1 MSIISA
7 VIGAVAANPLNI
19 TSVSAYPTS
28 GDEGDT
34 INITPIAQNFS
45 NQTVYWTVLYGPDVS
60 SSNFTASTGTYVVSG
75 SSSNFYVSTIAD
87 NITQGHA
94 WTFGIK
100 LGTTVGG
107 SDLWTGTNTM
117 VTISDTSRNT
127 QTAAL
132 VLDLDPISLVGTGF
146 GSQWLDT
153 SGQSNDGELWNYT
166 YSSDNDYVIIL
177 NSTSTYATVPTLTTS
192 TFGSVSV
199 SAWIKPDVVTGLTQ
213 AIIAK
218 ELCYKL
224 EITTNG
230 SIAWMVKNSADGNWT
245 TTIYA
250 DPGLVTTSTWSH
262 VAATVNSSTTQIYI
276 NGVLAQTGSG
286 VILGYN
292 NNKLVI
298 GAYDAGQSGFSD
310 YYGGR
315 MGRVEMW
322 NYAITA
328 TSVLSYYNSTVG
340 RYNPA
345 TYTLTPAT
353 TSTNEGSSLTF
364 NVTGTY
370 IVNDTYY
377 WTIETNAGDFAT
389 SSGSFAIT
397 SNTGT
402 FAVTPTND
410 FTAEGAETFTV
421 AIRSN
426 STTGTILSTSTS
438 VTINDTSAPP
448 FSLQFVQ
455 GQVDYMD
462 VAPSSDWALGTT
474 WTIEWWS
481 KAVVLTDGGNLLTVM
496 CQNYNNGL
504 GIQMFYQVGLQIQG
518 TTTIAAEPTPNVWTH
533 VALVSDGTNLNLY
546 YNGTS
551 VYTGGAWNLSNNTD
565 AIRIGARGPATF
577 QGFDGKLAM
586 IRISNTAKYSATF
599 TPTTTYGVEADTKLL
614 LGSDNPLVDI
624 SNYELNGLNAS
635 ADGGVNLY
643 FAKSAYPNLDK
654 QIQVGN
660 ILSSF
665 NTSTTATVT
674 GAVFLADPANWGVPV
689 TNVPNPG
696 PFNFSGPRPI
706 TNNGVTRS
714 KDFPV

>member
-7 VIGAVAANPLNI
+7 VIGAVAANSELPPLNI

-166 YSSDNDYVIIL
+166 YSSDNDYIIIL

-199 SAWIKPDVVTGLTQ
+199 SAWIKPDAVNVTQTIISKELSYKM
-213 AIIAK
+213 IIASD
-218 ELCYKL
+218 
-224 EITTNG
+224 G
-230 SIAWMVKNSADGNWT
+230 RIAWMVKSSAGGSWT

-250 DPGLVTTSTWSH
+250 AAGLVTTSTWSH

-328 TSVLSYYNSTVG
+328 TSVLSYYNSTAA
-340 RYNPA
+340 RYGQSPV
-345 TYTLTPAT
+345 TQ
-353 TSTNEGSSLTF
+353 SLLF
-364 NVTGTY
+364 NGTQGQPLF
-370 IVNDTYY
+370 VN
-377 WTIETNAGDFAT
+377 G
-389 SSGSFAIT
+389 
-397 SNTGT
+397 NTG
-402 FAVTPTND
+402 
-410 FTAEGAETFTV
+410 
-421 AIRSN
+421 
-426 STTGTILSTSTS
+426 
-438 VTINDTSAPP
+438 
-448 FSLQFVQ
+448 
-455 GQVDYMD
+455 
-462 VAPSSDWALGTT
+462 DWALGTNG
-474 WTIEWWS
+474 TIEWWEKIS
-481 KAVVLTDGGNLLTVM
+481 STASSYYGNFNGGILVQGNAGTGLGTNGIDIFAAGAPGTGINSNVGGNITTSWPELTTGTWIHVAM
-496 CQNYNNGL
+496 S
-504 GIQMFYQVGLQIQG
+504 ISSGLQQF
-518 TTTIAAEPTPNVWTH
+518 
-533 VALVSDGTNLNLY
+533 Y
-546 YNGTS
+546 YNGVAQTEKDGNRS
-551 VYTGGAWNLSNNTD
+551 ANLQNGLDTLRVGNRVPDQNYQNFTGLISNLHISTATLYTG
-565 AIRIGARGPATF
+565 
-577 QGFDGKLAM
+577 
-586 IRISNTAKYSATF
+586 TF
-599 TPTTTYGVEADTKLL
+599 TPMIRTTATTGTVLL
-614 LGSDNPLVDI
+614 LDCYNPTVDL
-624 SNYELNGLNAS
+624 SYYELNGLNTS
-635 ADGGVNLY
+635 ANNGLNIY
-643 FAKSAYPNLDK
+643 FSTSTYPNLIN

-660 ILSSF
+660 RITSP
-665 NTSTTATVT
+665 NTSTIGTVT
-674 GAVFLADPANWGVPV
+674 GPVTLADPANWGVPV
-689 TNVPNPG
+689 TNLPEPG
-696 PFNFSGPRPI
+696 PLNFSGARH
-706 TNNGVTRS
+706 TTTGTVTLTT
-714 KDFPV
+714 DGPV